1 MRNFIHLRYSGGKWE
16 SQHMTRG
23 KVETHLADDQL
34 AQDKSV
40 RALIANYTNK
50 RPLVLLIDDK
60 YALFPFN
67 LSASGITYAV
77 LGFYFI
83 SDFWGESAKI
93 GSITTLTSSTA
104 EYQKASNERGR
115 VVRYK
120 FAFQWCSNQVSLP
133 FFARFDSDNLQ
144 GGTLVVTP

>member
-1 MRNFIHLRYSGGKWE
+1 MEGRSSYLTGSLGSLSQVCDLIHVLYSGGKWE

-23 KVETHLADDQL
+23 QVETHLADDQL

-40 RALIANYTNK
+40 RALIANYNSK
-50 RPLVLLIDDK
+50 RPLALLIDDK

-83 SDFWGESAKI
+83 SGYWGELGYVRLIS
-93 GSITTLTSSTA
+93 TLTSFHSGIP
-104 EYQKASNERGR
+104 ESIKRERSR
-115 VVRYK
+115 
-120 FAFQWCSNQVSLP
+120 CQV
-133 FFARFDSDNLQ
+133 
-144 GGTLVVTP
+144 